1 MIRAKLFFIL
11 CILGSFFL
19 SGYVTAEVQK
29 EKSGE
34 VFELGEIV
42 VTANSEA
49 ISKVAT
55 TETIDRDQIQLN
67 DFNSIADALDAMP
80 GLAISTGSRN
90 EAYVNVRGFNQRYVP
105 IFFDGIPWYI
115 PYDGYVDPG
124 EISTGNISRI
134 TLSKGASSTLY
145 GANTMGGVINIISM
159 RPTESFEGSV
169 KFNYGLDNYRGTVN
183 LGSMIGKFYIMGGF
197 TGLNSDY
204 FEMSEDYVPPDEP
217 DQDSPER
224 GDERDN
230 SYVRSHTESIKVG
243 FMPTEGHEY
252 ALGYYKTSSDKGLP
266 PNVYPSERP
275 RFWRFPEWE
284 KTTYYFI
291 GDSRITDNLSA
302 KVRLY
307 HDEYYNVL
315 DAFDDANYTT
325 QNARSSFHSTYDDHT
340 DGGSLILRT
349 DYFNKNI
356 LSFSYHL
363 KNDVHKSQGNTGD
376 PWEKWETRTSSY
388 GVEDSIE
395 LTEKAFLVAGMNYDV
410 QEAKYANGGPTRD
423 DDDSLN
429 GILGLTYGLTDKT
442 ELHVSAAKKT
452 RFPTQKELFSAY
464 QDTAIPNPNLR
475 KEESINYEAG
485 ISSAVPFESIL
496 DFTLFYSD
504 VTDLIT
510 QITVGEDLD
519 FNDNI
524 GEASYKGFEFSLSNT
539 YFDKN
544 KIQLAYAYVD
554 AQNESPDRDSDYLP
568 ETPKHQFKITD
579 LITFNDYL
587 SLLVKARYDKGQKEE
602 KRNGDWVELDDYW
615 VFDIKGMF
623 QMTKNFQVNMS
634 LQNLLDENYS
644 TGYGFP
650 REGRSLFIGLEANF

>member
-1 MIRAKLFFIL
+1 MIRIKLFFIL
-11 CILGSFFL
+11 CILGSLFL
-19 SGYVTAEVQK
+19 SGYVTAE
-29 EKSGE
+29 EKKKE

-42 VTANSEA
+42 VSANSEA

-55 TETIDRDQIQLN
+55 TETLDRDQMELN
-67 DFNSIADALDAMP
+67 DLDTIADALDTMP

-90 EAYVNVRGFNQRYVP
+90 EAYVNVRGFNERYVP

-134 TLSKGASSTLY
+134 TLSKGAASTLY

-159 RPTESFEGSV
+159 KPTEIFEGSL
-169 KFNYGLDNYRGTVN
+169 KFSYGLDNYRGTLN
-183 LGSMIGKFYIMGGF
+183 MGSMIGKFYIMGGF

-217 DQDSPER
+217 TADSPER

-230 SYVRSHTESIKVG
+230 SYVKSHTESIKVG

-252 ALGYYKTSSDKGLP
+252 ALGYYKTNSDKGLP
-266 PNVYPSERP
+266 PNIYPSERP
-275 RFWRFPEWE
+275 RYWRFPEWE

-315 DAFDDANYTT
+315 DAYDNANYTT
-325 QNARSSFHSTYDDHT
+325 QTARSSFHSTYDDHT
-340 DGGSLILRT
+340 DGGSLIVRT
-349 DYFNKNI
+349 DFIDKNI

-363 KNDVHKSQGNTGD
+363 KNDVHKAQGDTGD
-376 PWEKWETRTSSY
+376 PWEKYETRTSSY

-410 QEAKYANGGPTRD
+410 QEAKYANGAETRD

-464 QDTAIPNPNLR
+464 LDTAIPNPDLK
-475 KEESINYEAG
+475 KEESLNYEAG
-485 ISSAVPFESIL
+485 ISSAIPFESVI

-510 QITVGEDLD
+510 ETTITVGEEELD
-519 FNDNI
+519 YNDNI
-524 GEASYKGFEFSLSNT
+524 GEASYKGFEFSLANT

-544 KIQLAYAYVD
+544 NIQLAYAYVD
-554 AQNESPDRDSDYLP
+554 AQNDTPGRESDYLP

-615 VFDIKGMF
+615 LFDIKGMF

-650 REGRSLFIGLEANF
+650 REGRSLLIGLEAKF

>member
-1 MIRAKLFFIL
+1 MIRIKLFFIL
-11 CILGSFFL
+11 CILGSFFI
-19 SGYVTAEVQK
+19 SGYATAE
-29 EKSGE
+29 EKKKE

-49 ISKVAT
+49 VSKVAT
-55 TETIDRDQIQLN
+55 TETLDRDQIQLN
-67 DFNSIADALDAMP
+67 DLDTIADALDTMP

-115 PYDGYVDPG
+115 PYDGYVDTG

-134 TLSKGASSTLY
+134 TLSKGAASTLY

-159 RPTESFEGSV
+159 KPTEIFEGSL
-169 KFNYGLDNYRGTVN
+169 KFSYGLDNYRGTLN
-183 LGSMIGKFYIMGGF
+183 IGSMIGKFYIMGGF

-204 FEMSEDYVPPDEP
+204 FEMSEDYVPDE
-217 DQDSPER
+217 DSPED
-224 GDERDN
+224 GSERDN

-302 KVRLY
+302 KIRLY

-315 DAFDDANYTT
+315 DAYDNATYST
-325 QNARSSFHSTYDDHT
+325 QTARSSFHSTYDDHT

-349 DYFNKNI
+349 DFIDKNI

-363 KNDVHKSQGNTGD
+363 KNDVHKAQGDTDD
-376 PWEKWETRTSSY
+376 PWEKYETRTSSY

-395 LTEKAFLVAGMNYDV
+395 LTEKAFLVAGINYDV
-410 QEAKYANGGPTRD
+410 QEAKYANGAETRD
-423 DDDSLN
+423 DDDSFN

-464 QDTAIPNPNLR
+464 LDTAIPNPNLK
-475 KEESINYEAG
+475 KEESLNYEAG
-485 ISSAVPFESIL
+485 ISSAIPFESII

-510 QITVGEDLD
+510 ETTITVGEDDLD
-519 FNDNI
+519 YNDNI
-524 GEASYKGFEFSLSNT
+524 GEASYKGFEFSFVNT

-544 KIQLAYAYVD
+544 NIQMAYAYVD
-554 AQNESPDRDSDYLP
+554 AQNDSPGRESDYLP

-634 LQNLLDENYS
+634 LQNILDENYS